1 MKSRVRLRSG
11 LLGAVT
17 LWVGAAE
24 GLGDVRSLWE
34 ICGRFGKI
42 GGGLALGCLLVSAE
56 RGVIIGISTGGV
68 GTNLWKM
75 YVDGSRPTLNL
86 GESEDFLLDNLQ
98 ETMETMLLLV
108 SIFH

>member
-42 GGGLALGCLLVSAE
+42 GGGVSFRMFIGFCGTWGHHWNFDWWSGNQLVE
-56 RGVIIGISTGGV
+56 NVCGWVK
-68 GTNLWKM
+68 TNPEL
-75 YVDGSRPTLNL
+75 R
-86 GESEDFLLDNLQ
+86 
-98 ETMETMLLLV
+98 
-108 SIFH
+108 

>member
-42 GGGLALGCLLVSAE
+42 GGVLALGCLGFRVL
-56 RGVIIGISTGGV
+56 GV
-68 GTNLWKM
+68 
-75 YVDGSRPTLNL
+75 
-86 GESEDFLLDNLQ
+86 
-98 ETMETMLLLV
+98 
-108 SIFH
+108 